1 MQQSKE
7 AEALLKSWTRERRN
21 TVKLFRDLADEIQE
35 QEEKRRAITIAGATT
50 SAVGGYVAIVSSI
63 LAIFT
68 GGATLPITAAAGSTT
83 ASIGGLVLLGNELVY
98 KIVEAKATKLLDKA
112 IVKDKKVSGEFW
124 EVLQII
130 EAKIYGVEGP
140 STVKF
145 VITIGGF
152 GYNSYNLGKKIA
164 ESGDQAT
171 VANNA
176 FQALDK
182 LGKAKYVASIGLSSI
197 SLVLNVKTLAET
209 LVKVYKGKVPK
220 VVSNL
225 REQAQKLEDEIPV
238 YEKKVALLKRR
249 VKIQELFYMAFFVC
263 CIGIIIYFVYNRL

>member
-50 SAVGGYVAIVSSI
+50 SAVGGYVTIVSSV

-124 EVLQII
+124 DVLQRI
-130 EAKIYGVEGP
+130 EAKIYGVEG

-145 VITIGGF
+145 VITIG
-152 GYNSYNLGKKIA
+152 YNSYNLWKKIA

>member
-1 MQQSKE
+1 MQQLKE

-124 EVLQII
+124 DVLQRI
-130 EAKIYGVEGP
+130 EAKIYGVKG

-197 SLVLNVKTLAET
+197 SLVLRGLSFIRA
-209 LVKVYKGKVPK
+209 
-220 VVSNL
+220 
-225 REQAQKLEDEIPV
+225 
-238 YEKKVALLKRR
+238 
-249 VKIQELFYMAFFVC
+249 
-263 CIGIIIYFVYNRL
+263 

>member
-1 MQQSKE
+1 
-7 AEALLKSWTRERRN
+7 
-21 TVKLFRDLADEIQE
+21 
-35 QEEKRRAITIAGATT
+35 
-50 SAVGGYVAIVSSI
+50 VGGYVHVAIVSSI
-63 LAIFT
+63 SAIFT

-124 EVLQII
+124 EVLQRI
-130 EAKIYGVEGP
+130 EAKIYGVEG